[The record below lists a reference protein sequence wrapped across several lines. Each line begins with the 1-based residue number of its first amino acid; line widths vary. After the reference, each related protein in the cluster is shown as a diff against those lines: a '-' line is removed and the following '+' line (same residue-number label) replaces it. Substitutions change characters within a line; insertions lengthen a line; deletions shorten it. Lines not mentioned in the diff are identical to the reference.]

1 MSEEQ
6 TLSMETESNPS
17 DNAESVNDLSNDEKD
32 SLLIGEDLDRQQEGK
47 LAGKYDNAQELEKA
61 YLELQGKM
69 GEKSEPDSTDEE
81 SENEPEQ
88 ESPNEGNENI
98 LEALWRQGADNNID
112 KGLFEE
118 LSKMD
123 SIEVAKAAMEMK
135 SRNSSDAPR
144 DFTQQD
150 VQQIHGLVGGQE
162 NYNNLLGW
170 ASQNIPEQEVGMFD
184 AIMEQGNPMAA
195 YFAVQALALK
205 YADQSGRD
213 GQMVTGKA
221 PKTQSNVFNSQAEMV
236 KAMEDPRYNDDPA
249 YREEIMAK
257 LERSNINF

>member
-6 TLSMETESNPS
+6 TLTMETESNPS
-17 DNAESVNDLSNDEKD
+17 DNAESVNDLSNEEKD
-32 SLLIGEDLDRQQEGK
+32 SLLIGEDLDRKQEGK
-47 LAGKYDNAQELEKA
+47 LAGKYENAKELEKA

-69 GEKSEPDSTDEE
+69 GQKSEPDSEDEE
-81 SENEPEQ
+81 SKNEPEQ

-98 LEALWRQGADNNID
+98 LEALWRQSSENNID

-118 LSKMD
+118 LAKMD

-135 SRNSSDAPR
+135 SRSSSDTGR

-170 ASQNIPEQEVGMFD
+170 ASQNIPEQEVSMFD

-205 YADQSGRD
+205 YADAAGRD

-221 PKTQSNVFNSQAEMV
+221 PKTQANVFNSQAEMV
-236 KAMEDPRYNDDPA
+236 KAMEDPRYHDDPA
-249 YREEIMAK
+249 YRDEIMAK
-257 LERSNINF
+257 LERSDINF